1 MTVSS
6 KRPVHVALVSLI
18 LSLVFFGI
26 SFLLGGWSGF
36 SAISAVGWLNLS
48 VALIWLVLWLQFY
61 QRSLAEQEK
70 LDAGQLGR
78 EGTSTI
84 FQAGTE
90 QATLFYVAQRRLQV
104 FEKWFV
110 PIFSGLIAAYQTG
123 IGLYLLNSARTAIT
137 AEEMKQ
143 PLLCGICMTAIA
155 FISFLLSRYA
165 TGMSAQPQWKPLRAG
180 GSSLLGVAVLCFAL
194 AVALAL
200 AYLFN
205 FHGFVNVMALVVPAL
220 LVVLGIETALNL
232 IFDIYRPR
240 LKGLYSRSAFDSRLL
255 GVINEPGG
263 ILRSAADAIDYQFG
277 FKVSQTWFYK
287 LLEQAIVPL
296 ALFAGVTLYLLSC
309 IVVVA
314 PDEQAIIEHF
324 GNPVNE
330 AKDVRLAGPG
340 LTFKWPWPIDKVFKY
355 PTKRIAEISIGFV
368 PKVDKEGKVE
378 HTPLLWGESHYQ
390 QEYELLV
397 ASEESGTRSVGGT
410 VPVSLV
416 IAAVP
421 VQYRIKDLYSFVY
434 NHHAPEQFLASIC
447 YRELTRLAASAKI
460 EVDVD
465 NQAEMAQSLLVA
477 GRTQAGNLLTSR
489 IQKAADEAGLGVEIV
504 FVGLQGIH
512 PPVEVAAD
520 YQKVIGALQKKQAL
534 ILQAQAER
542 NKTLSALVGS
552 VQEAEALYEL
562 WGKYQRATLT
572 NSAAEAESLGK
583 QLDTAFEQ
591 AKGEI
596 FKTLRESKS
605 DAFQKATLAEATSAR
620 FAGQLKAYEAAPQIF
635 IQEQK
640 LSTLEEAL
648 DGVRKYVVVADPN
661 DTQVTVIDLQE
672 KLTPSLYE
680 LSGIQGSSQ
689 P

>member
-18 LSLVFFGI
+18 LSVIFFGI
-26 SFLLGGWSGF
+26 SFLLGQWSGLA
-36 SAISAVGWLNLS
+36 AISAVGWLNLS
-48 VALIWLVLWLQFY
+48 VALIWLVLCLQFY

-70 LDAGQLGR
+70 LDAGQLSR
-78 EGTSTI
+78 EGKSTI

-104 FEKWFV
+104 FEKWFIPV
-110 PIFSGLIAAYQTG
+110 FSGLIAAYQTG
-123 IGLYLLNSARTAIT
+123 IGLYLLNAARTAIAP
-137 AEEMKQ
+137 AEFKQ

-155 FISFLLSRYA
+155 FISFLISRYA

-180 GSSLLGVAVLCFAL
+180 GSSMLGVAVLCFAL
-194 AVALAL
+194 AVSLAL

-205 FHGFVNVMALVVPAL
+205 FYSFATIMAVVVPAL

-232 IFDIYRPR
+232 ILDIYRPR
-240 LKGLYSRSAFDSRLL
+240 LRGLYSRSAFDSRLL

-287 LLEQAIVPL
+287 LLEQAIAPL
-296 ALFAGVTLYLLSC
+296 VLFAGVTLYLLSC

-314 PDEQAIIEHF
+314 PDEGAIIEHF
-324 GNPVNE
+324 GNPVND
-330 AKDVRLAGPG
+330 ANDVRLAGPG
-340 LTFKWPWPIDKVFKY
+340 LTFKWPWPIDKVYKY
-355 PTKRIAEISIGFV
+355 PTKRIAEINIGFV

-378 HTPLLWGESHYQ
+378 HTALLWGEAHYEKEEQ
-390 QEYELLV
+390 LLV
-397 ASEESGTRSVGGT
+397 ASEQTGTQSVGGT
-410 VPVSLV
+410 VPVSLI

-421 VQYRIKDLYSFVY
+421 VQYRIKDLYSYVY

-465 NQAEMAQSLLVA
+465 NQAEMTRSLLGA
-477 GRTQAGNLLTSR
+477 GRAEAGKLLTSR
-489 IQKAADEAGLGVEIV
+489 IQKAADEAGLGVEVV

-512 PPVEVAAD
+512 PPLEVAAD
-520 YQKVIGALQKKQAL
+520 YQKVIGALQKKQAM

-542 NKTLSALVGS
+542 NQRLSALVGS
-552 VQEAEALYEL
+552 VQEADALYDL
-562 WGKYQRATLT
+562 WGKYQRATRT

-583 QLDTAFEQ
+583 QLDSAFEQ
-591 AKGEI
+591 AKGDI

-605 DAFQKATLAEATSAR
+605 YAYQKATLAEATSAR

-648 DGVRKYVVVADPN
+648 KGIRKYVVVADPN
-661 DTQVTVIDLQE
+661 DRQVTVIDLQE
-672 KLTPSLYE
+672 KLSPSLYE
-680 LSGIQGSSQ
+680 LSGIQESNQ